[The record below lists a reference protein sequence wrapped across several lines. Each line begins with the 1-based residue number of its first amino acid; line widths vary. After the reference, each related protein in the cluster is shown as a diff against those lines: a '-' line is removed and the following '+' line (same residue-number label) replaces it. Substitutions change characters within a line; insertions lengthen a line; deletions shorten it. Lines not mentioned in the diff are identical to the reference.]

1 MRVLVAGALA
11 NKPGNGGEAWVRL
24 SWVLGLRA
32 LGIDVW
38 FVEQIAHAH
47 LVDEAGRP
55 APLRDAVGARY
66 FADTVER
73 FGLAARAC
81 LIDEAGDSL
90 GVPHDE
96 LLDAAGDADLLVNI
110 SGHLTHAPI
119 LSRVRRRAYVDIDP
133 GFTQF
138 WHASGLLPLGGHD
151 VYFTIGENVGRP
163 GCDIPACGLEWRTV
177 RQPVVLD
184 EWPPT
189 PPPAGAPFT
198 TVARW
203 RGSFGRIEHA
213 GRTFGQKAH
222 EFRRFA
228 GLPRLGEPRFEIA
241 LDIDPADA
249 ADRAMLCREGWR
261 LVDPACASGTPDRFR
276 AYVQASAA
284 EFSVAQGLYVETNS
298 GWFSDR
304 TTRYLASGRPAL
316 VQDTGFSRT
325 LPCGDG
331 LVPFRTL
338 EEAAEGARRIAA
350 DYDRHARAAVEIAGA
365 CFDSSRVLRRFLQ
378 DAGAGER

>member
-1 MRVLVAGALA
+1 MRVFVAGALA
-11 NKPGNGGEAWVRL
+11 NKPRNGGEAWVRL
-24 SWVLGLRA
+24 NWILGLRA
-32 LGIDVW
+32 LGADVW
-38 FVEQIAHAH
+38 FVEQIARAH
-47 LVDEAGRP
+47 LTDEAGGP
-55 APLRDAVGARY
+55 AAFHDSVNARY
-66 FADTVER
+66 FAATVER
-73 FGLAARAC
+73 FGLSARASLFGETGEC
-81 LIDEAGDSL
+81 LGARY
-90 GVPHDE
+90 DE
-96 LLDAAGDADLLVNI
+96 LLDAAADADLLVNI

-138 WHASGLLPLGGHD
+138 WHASGILPLGGHD
-151 VYFTIGENVGRP
+151 VYFTIGENIGRS

-184 EWPPT
+184 EWPVT
-189 PPPAGAPFT
+189 APPAGAPFT

-203 RGSFGRIEHA
+203 RGSFGRVEHG

-228 GLPRLGEPRFEIA
+228 GLPRRCGSRFEIA

-249 ADRAMLCREGWR
+249 ADRERLCREGWH
-261 LVDPACASGTPDRFR
+261 LADPACASETPDRFR

-284 EFSVAQGLYVETNS
+284 EFSVAQGVYVDTNS

-338 EEAAEGARRIAA
+338 DEAAAGATRIAR
-350 DYDRHARAAVEIAGA
+350 DYERHARAAAGIAEA
-365 CFDSSRVLRRFLQ
+365 FFDSSLVLRRFLE